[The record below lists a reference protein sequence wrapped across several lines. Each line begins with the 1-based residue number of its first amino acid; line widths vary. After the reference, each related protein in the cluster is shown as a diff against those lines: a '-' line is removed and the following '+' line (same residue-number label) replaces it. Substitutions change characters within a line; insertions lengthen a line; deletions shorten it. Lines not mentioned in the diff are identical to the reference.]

1 MENQATFW
9 YVRVCSFGQLTP
21 TKTSPGE
28 LASLQMRRANLSYQL
43 THTQGRIEDCE
54 KHIVTLQE
62 KFTSKVRVLEVLK
75 ESSRYVK
82 MPPASPYG
90 NKKRAREEKPT
101 EEAPEGEIDAVDV
114 SDKK

>member
-1 MENQATFW
+1 MSQGDKPNMNKEVAEVEKE
-9 YVRVCSFGQLTP
+9 VREMQRELT
-21 TKTSPGE
+21 
-28 LASLQMRRANLSYQL
+28 SLQMRRANLSYQL
-43 THTQGRIEDCE
+43 THLQGRIEDCE

-62 KFTSKVRVLEVLK
+62 QFTSKVRVLEVLK